1 MTVRS
6 TMWIRVRHGLFI
18 AVEKLLRW
26 SIHPRLRARLLKLFG
41 ANIGRNVRIYEAQF
55 FNLKNGF
62 RNLHVADDAY
72 IGPRCLLDLEGPLTI
87 GARST
92 LSPGVTIL
100 THQDPGS
107 SHGIRI
113 LELFP
118 ARIATTTIGQDCW
131 LGANA
136 TVLAGMTLNE
146 SVVVGAGSVVTRDVP
161 AQTLVAGVPAR
172 PKRSLRTPPAG

>member
-1 MTVRS
+1 MMLS
-6 TMWIRVRHGLFI
+6 KLHHGLFI

-26 SIHPRLRARLLKLFG
+26 SVHPHLRARLFKLFG
-41 ANIGRNVRIYEAQF
+41 ADIGRNVRIHEAQF

-62 RNLHVADDAY
+62 RNLHVADDVY
-72 IGPRCLLDLEGPLTI
+72 IGPRCLLDLEGSLTV

-107 SHGIRI
+107 HHGIRI

-118 ARIATTTIGQDCW
+118 ARVAATTIGQDCW
-131 LGANA
+131 LGANV
-136 TVLAGMTLNE
+136 TVLAGVTLNN
-146 SVVVGAGSVVTRDVP
+146 SVVIGAGSVVTRDVP
-161 AQTLVAGVPAR
+161 AQTLAAGVPAR
-172 PKRSLRTPPAG
+172 PMRSLRIPSAG